1 MSTRIDGRSLSDPR
15 AISIEVG
22 LQKNPAGSVLYRCGG
37 TLIMISASV
46 SEGAPDWI
54 REAGSGWVTAE
65 YVMHPCA
72 NPRRQRREGGG
83 KVSGRSKEITRL
95 IGRSLRAAVDMKR
108 LGERTITVDCDVLD
122 ADGGTRTA
130 SISGGFVALC
140 LAVNELRKKG
150 LVPDGVIR
158 KPVAAISVG
167 YVGGKAMLDLCY
179 EEDHRARVDL
189 NIVGTESGEIIE
201 VQGTAEGEPIARV
214 DFDAMLDLGLE
225 SMPTLTAAQ
234 RDALT
239 AADVPIDRLLA

>member
-15 AISIEVG
+15 PISIELG
-22 LQKNPAGSVLYRCGG
+22 LQKNPAGSVLYRCGA
-37 TLIMISASV
+37 TLVMISASV

-54 REAGSGWVTAE
+54 RESGAGWVTAE

-108 LGERTITVDCDVLD
+108 LGERTITIDCDVLD

-130 SISGGFVALC
+130 SISGAFVALT
-140 LAVNELRKKG
+140 LAVDELRKKG

-167 YVGGKAMLDLCY
+167 FVDNKAMLDLCY

-189 NIVGTESGEIIE
+189 NIVGTETGELIE
-201 VQGTAEGEPIARV
+201 VQGTAEGEPIARA
-214 DFDAMLDLGLE
+214 DFDTMLDLGLA
-225 SMPTLTAAQ
+225 SMAEITAAQ
-234 RDALT
+234 RAALT
-239 AADVPIDRLLA
+239 QADVPVDRLFQ